1 MKKFLGIV
9 VLGLLLSGNAY
20 AESIETR
27 LDALEKRLDKL
38 EKSLESLEFLT
49 PLLAKIAENRNNSDQ
64 LKKDNE
70 KAYDCVKITDAMGSI
85 IDDQRNNEYYPVVE
99 LSWKITYENSC
110 DVFVVGDPVF
120 KILDKDGLILE
131 EDTSYSFTINPNG
144 TSIAKGRLF
153 VQGKKKID
161 RMHDQSAGLK
171 NLRVIKE

>member
-1 MKKFLGIV
+1 MKK
-9 VLGLLLSGNAY
+9 LLLSILFTLFLIVGAN

-27 LDALEKRLDKL
+27 LDALEKRLNKL

-99 LSWKITYENSC
+99 LSWKITYKNSC

-120 KILDKDGLILE
+120 KILDKDGLILV
-131 EDTSYSFTINPNG
+131 EDTSYSFTIDPNG
-144 TSIAKGRLF
+144 TSTAKGKLF
-153 VQGKKKID
+153 VKGKKKID

-171 NLRVIKE
+171 RLRVIKE